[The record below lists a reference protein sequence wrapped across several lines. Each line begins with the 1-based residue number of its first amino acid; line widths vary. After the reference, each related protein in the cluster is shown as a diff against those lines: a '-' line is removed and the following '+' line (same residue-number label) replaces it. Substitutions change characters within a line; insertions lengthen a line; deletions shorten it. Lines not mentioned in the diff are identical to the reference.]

1 LRRSGLAPTAGLIC
15 FMKRRQFLEIAA
27 GTAAVAGTS
36 GLGFLGQLRPLSAA
50 EVQVNAQRVR
60 LHPEIEPL
68 VRLLEDTPRDR
79 AIEEVA
85 QRVKHG
91 LSYRELL
98 AALFLAGVRNIQPR
112 PVGFKFHAVL
122 VIHSAHLASLASPE
136 ADRWLP
142 IFWAV
147 DQFKSSQA
155 ADVREGDWTLGPV
168 DEKAVPPSHKA
179 KAAFVEAMDN
189 WDEAAADAAI
199 VGLVRTAGAYEILQ
213 LLCRYGVRDFR
224 EIGHK
229 AIYIANSF
237 RTLETIG
244 WHHAEP
250 VLRSLTYALLDRLGA
265 KENPAKADFAADRPF
280 RRNLEVVGKIRSSWR
295 DGETSASATLDF
307 LEAVRNGSSS
317 DTSDKVVQHLN
328 KGVSPQSLFDGC
340 FDGAGELLMQ
350 SPGILSLHAS
360 TFGNAVHYLWDH
372 AGDDETRR
380 LLLLQNAAF
389 LPLFRGNAKDK
400 GIRIDKLEPLKPEGS
415 GPDALGEIFSDVSK
429 DKLQAARK
437 VLGWLADNPD
447 PAPLAAAARR
457 LVFTKGRDSHDYKF
471 SSAVF
476 EDCRHLTPPWRDRFL
491 AASVFNLRGSQDS
504 DSSLVQRIRAA
515 LG

>member
-1 LRRSGLAPTAGLIC
+1 
-15 FMKRRQFLEIAA
+15 
-27 GTAAVAGTS
+27 
-36 GLGFLGQLRPLSAA
+36 
-50 EVQVNAQRVR
+50 
-60 LHPEIEPL
+60 
-68 VRLLEDTPRDR
+68 
-79 AIEEVA
+79 
-85 QRVKHG
+85 
-91 LSYRELL
+91 
-98 AALFLAGVRNIQPR
+98 
-112 PVGFKFHAVL
+112 
-122 VIHSAHLASLASPE
+122 
-136 ADRWLP
+136 
-142 IFWAV
+142 
-147 DQFKSSQA
+147 
-155 ADVREGDWTLGPV
+155 
-168 DEKAVPPSHKA
+168 
-179 KAAFVEAMDN
+179 
-189 WDEAAADAAI
+189 
-199 VGLVRTAGAYEILQ
+199 
-213 LLCRYGVRDFR
+213 
-224 EIGHK
+224 
-229 AIYIANSF
+229 
-237 RTLETIG
+237 
-244 WHHAEP
+244 
-250 VLRSLTYALLDRLGA
+250 
-265 KENPAKADFAADRPF
+265 
-280 RRNLEVVGKIRSSWR
+280 
-295 DGETSASATLDF
+295 
-307 LEAVRNGSSS
+307 
-317 DTSDKVVQHLN
+317 
-328 KGVSPQSLFDGC
+328 
-340 FDGAGELLMQ
+340 MQ